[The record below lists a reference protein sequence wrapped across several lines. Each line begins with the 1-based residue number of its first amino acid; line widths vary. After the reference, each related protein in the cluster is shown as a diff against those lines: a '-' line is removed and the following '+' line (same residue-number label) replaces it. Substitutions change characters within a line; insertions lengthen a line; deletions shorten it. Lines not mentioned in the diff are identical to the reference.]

1 MSRINSEWLLQ
12 QFVKE
17 RDEATLSM
25 DVDTFRAFYQRW
37 KAKGVYTRPLPDNDY
52 IIEIAIR
59 EAVCALA
66 NPPADKLKEAKK
78 WLKERGFAEEIA

>member
-25 DVDTFRAFYQRW
+25 DVDTFKAFYQKW

-59 EAVCALA
+59 KAVCELA
-66 NPPADKLKEAKK
+66 NPPADKLKEAQE
-78 WLKERGFAEEIA
+78 WLNERGFTEGIA